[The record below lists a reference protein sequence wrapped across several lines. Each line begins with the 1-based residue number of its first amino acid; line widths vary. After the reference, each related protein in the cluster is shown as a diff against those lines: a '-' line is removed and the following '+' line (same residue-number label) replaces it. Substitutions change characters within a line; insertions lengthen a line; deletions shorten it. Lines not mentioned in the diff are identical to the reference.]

1 MWRSVTREKR
11 ERGDHEQNSAIGND
25 DVLPPPSY
33 YFVAPVSCDR
43 GSHSYEYAH
52 VSTHCHVRPSVHTD
66 VHIDKQPDQ
75 ENSRRKR
82 ETRTGTNAHLIERR
96 HNKACCNARSKRTG
110 ADELFIIH
118 IHIHTHTFVL
128 TRMPYVSVVIAHA
141 SQHCCSSEREDECA

>member
-1 MWRSVTREKR
+1 MWRSVTERRER

-75 ENSRRKR
+75 DAR
-82 ETRTGTNAHLIERR
+82 ERHARERMRTL
-96 HNKACCNARSKRTG
+96 
-110 ADELFIIH
+110 
-118 IHIHTHTFVL
+118 
-128 TRMPYVSVVIAHA
+128 
-141 SQHCCSSEREDECA
+141 